1 MSIQAAPQA
10 LGQTPV
16 SEFIQYSRRSAV
28 YLTKRSE
35 MSEASQTIADQD
47 QLIALA
53 MQREESRLR
62 GYIRN
67 HIADR
72 SLTEDILQEVF
83 VELIEAYRLMKPIEQ
98 VGAWMFRVARNRIVD
113 LFRRRTTDSL
123 SEEVYGQ
130 EDGESVPL
138 ESLLPSPDE
147 GPEAAYVRAVLIDE
161 LEEALEEL
169 PEEQRA
175 IFIAHELEG
184 KSFKELAAETGV
196 GVNTLLS
203 RKRYAVLHLRERLQS
218 IYQEF
223 GMK

>member
-1 MSIQAAPQA
+1 
-10 LGQTPV
+10 
-16 SEFIQYSRRSAV
+16 
-28 YLTKRSE
+28 

-53 MQREESRLR
+53 MQKEESRLR

-72 SLTEDILQEVF
+72 SLAEDVFQEVF
-83 VELIEAYRLMKPIEQ
+83 CELIEAYRLMKPIEQ

-113 LFRRRTTDSL
+113 LFRRRQTASKTDSL
-123 SEEVYGQ
+123 TEEVYAS

-138 ESLLPSPDE
+138 EDLLPSPDE
-147 GPEAAYVRAVLIDE
+147 GPEAAYARAFLLDE

-175 IFIAHELEG
+175 VFVANELEG

-223 GMK
+223 GKK

>member
-1 MSIQAAPQA
+1 
-10 LGQTPV
+10 
-16 SEFIQYSRRSAV
+16 
-28 YLTKRSE
+28 
-35 MSEASQTIADQD
+35 MSEASQTIVDQD

-53 MQREESRLR
+53 MQKEESRLR

-67 HIADR
+67 HIVDR

-123 SEEVYGQ
+123 SDEVHGY
-130 EDGESVPL
+130 EDGEPVAL

-147 GPEAAYVRAVLIDE
+147 GPEAAYARTVLIEE

-175 IFIAHELEG
+175 VFIANELEG

-223 GMK
+223 GKK